1 MKRLVALLLTGVLAA
16 GLTACGAQPAQQAAA
31 PAAASSE
38 EEAEEEAAE
47 EEASSA
53 EEAASSV
60 EEEAGEAA
68 SSAEEEAP
76 AEEAAE
82 GQTVLD
88 VIICQYGPNTNDWFL
103 GSGMDGS
110 NFVDK
115 FEEANPDVKLN
126 LEVVSWND
134 VYTVVDTRIANNNA
148 PDILNIDVFAN
159 YANDGLLMPVS
170 EYCPEDLLA
179 DFFPQF
185 IEQSVIDDTV
195 WAVPDLAS
203 ARALFYNVDMLEE
216 VGVEVP
222 TTWAELEDVSQAII
236 DYYDGEVY
244 PWGID
249 MTTDEGQAAFAYYTW
264 GNGGGFVD
272 ENGDWALNSDA
283 NVEAIEYAL
292 SLINSGYTNP
302 NPATETRYDLQ
313 DMFAAGKMA
322 MVIAPNQ
329 LPTYVAD
336 KGGEINMATAA
347 IPAAEGK
354 TGASVGVMDRV
365 MAFKDDAAADQDAR
379 NEAIGKFLKFFYDPE
394 NYVGWVSMEGFLPAV
409 NSAVE
414 ALVAS
419 DESFA
424 AWLDVLNTCQFY
436 PTAKAEWDQVKQ
448 GVIKVEQDALAGG
461 TGVKEGLDALQ
472 AELAP

>member
-1 MKRLVALLLTGVLAA
+1 MKKIVALLLVALLTF
-16 GLTACGAQPAQQAAA
+16 GLVACGT
-31 PAAASSE
+31 SK
-38 EEAEEEAAE
+38 
-47 EEASSA
+47 
-53 EEAASSV
+53 
-60 EEEAGEAA
+60 
-68 SSAEEEAP
+68 P
-76 AEEAAE
+76 AEEPTEEATETAE
-82 GQTVLD
+82 ETSEASGDQVELD

-103 GSGMDGS
+103 GTGMDGS

-115 FEEANPDVKLN
+115 FHEANPDVKLN

-159 YANDGLLMPVS
+159 YANDGLLMPVKD
-170 EYCPEDLLA
+170 YCPEDLYN
-179 DFFPQF
+179 DFFPSF
-185 IEQSVIDDTV
+185 IDQSVIDDTV

-203 ARALFYNVDMLEE
+203 ARAMFYNVDMLKE
-216 VGVEVP
+216 VGVEP
-222 TTWAELEDVSQAII
+222 PKTWDELRDVSQAII

-272 ENGDWALNSDA
+272 ENGEWAVNSDA

-292 SLINSGYTNP
+292 SLVKDGFTNP

-322 MVIAPNQ
+322 MIIAPNQ

-336 KGGEINMATAA
+336 KGGNINMATAA
-347 IPAAEGK
+347 IPAAAGK
-354 TGASVGVMDRV
+354 TGSSVGVMDRI
-365 MAFKDDAAADQDAR
+365 MAFKDESAEDQAAR

-419 DESFA
+419 DESFS
-424 AWLDVLNTCQFY
+424 AWLDVLGSCQFY

-448 GVIKVEQDALAGG
+448 GVIKVEQDALSGAS
-461 TGVKEGLDALQ
+461 VKEGLDALQ
-472 AELAP
+472 AELTK

>member
-1 MKRLVALLLTGVLAA
+1 MNGT
-16 GLTACGAQPAQQAAA
+16 
-31 PAAASSE
+31 
-38 EEAEEEAAE
+38 
-47 EEASSA
+47 
-53 EEAASSV
+53 
-60 EEEAGEAA
+60 
-68 SSAEEEAP
+68 
-76 AEEAAE
+76 
-82 GQTVLD
+82 
-88 VIICQYGPNTNDWFL
+88 
-103 GSGMDGS
+103 

-115 FEEANPDVKLN
+115 FEAENPGIKLN
-126 LEVVSWND
+126 LDVVSWND
-134 VYTVVDTRIANNNA
+134 VYTEVDTRIANNNA

-159 YANDGLLMPVS
+159 YANEGLLMPVKD
-170 EYCPEDLLA
+170 YCPDDLFE

-185 IEQSVIDDTV
+185 IAQSVIDDTV

-236 DYYDGEVY
+236 DYYGGEVY

-249 MTTDEGQAAFAYYTW
+249 LTTDEGQAAFAYYTW

-272 ENGDWALNSDA
+272 ADGNWAVNSA
-283 NVEAIEYAL
+283 ENVEGINFAL
-292 SLINSGYTNP
+292 GLIQKGYTNP
-302 NPATETRYDLQ
+302 NPATQTRYDLQ

-336 KGGEINMATAA
+336 KGGNINMATAG
-347 IPAAEGK
+347 IPANEGK
-354 TGASVGVMDRV
+354 TGSSVGVMDRV
-365 MAFKDDAAADQDAR
+365 MAFKDDSAPDQAKR

-419 DESFA
+419 DPSFE
-424 AWLDVLNTCQFY
+424 AWLDVLGTCQFY
-436 PTAKAEWDQVKQ
+436 PAAKAEWDQVKQ
-448 GVIKVEQDALAGG
+448 GVIAAEQAAL
-461 TGVKEGLDALQ
+461 TGADIQTELDNLQ
-472 AELAP
+472 AALVG